1 MRAIGA
7 IFRRELTGYFVTP
20 VAYVFLVIF
29 LALMGALTFY
39 FGGFYE
45 RGQADLGPFFGLHP
59 WLYAFLVPALAMR
72 LWAEERDSGTIEL
85 LLTLPVTTAQAVI
98 GKFLAAWVF
107 VLFALVLTAP
117 MWWTVNYLGEPDNG
131 VILAAYIGSA
141 FMAGGFLAIGSFVS
155 ALTRSQVVAFVIGF
169 VLCFLFLMAGYPLVL
184 DAFRGWAPQG
194 VVDAISAMSFQAHF
208 ESIRRG
214 VLELRDLIYF
224 VGLIVFFLFANV
236 TVIEMKKGE

>member
-72 LWAEERDSGTIEL
+72 LWAEERDTGTIEL

-117 MWWTVNYLGEPDNG
+117 MWWTVNYLGDPDNG

>member
-1 MRAIGA
+1 MSAIGA

-72 LWAEERDSGTIEL
+72 LWAEERDTGTIEL

-194 VVDAISAMSFQAHF
+194 VVDAISALSFQAHF

-224 VGLIVFFLFANV
+224 FGLIVFFLFANV

>member
-1 MRAIGA
+1 MRAVAA

-72 LWAEERDSGTIEL
+72 LWAEERDAGTIEL
-85 LLTLPVTTAQAVI
+85 LLTLPVSTAQAVL

-107 VLFALVLTAP
+107 VVVALALTAP
-117 MWWTVNYLGEPDNG
+117 MWWTVNYLGNPDNG
-131 VILAAYIGSA
+131 IILAAYIGSA

-155 ALTRSQVVAFVIGF
+155 ALTRSQVVAFVVGF
-169 VLCFLFLMAGYPLVL
+169 LICFLFLMAGYPLVL
-184 DAFRGWAPQG
+184 DAFSGWAPQA
-194 VVDAISAMSFQAHF
+194 VVDAISALSFQAHF

-214 VLELRDLIYF
+214 VLELRDGVYF
-224 VGLIVFFLFANV
+224 IGLIVFFLFATV
-236 TVIEMKKGE
+236 TVIEIKKGD

>member
-1 MRAIGA
+1 MKAIGA
-7 IFRRELTGYFVTP
+7 IFRRELAGYFVTP

-72 LWAEERDSGTIEL
+72 LWAEERDTGTIEL
-85 LLTLPVTTAQAVI
+85 LLTLPVTTAQAVV

-107 VLFALVLTAP
+107 VLVALVLTAP
-117 MWWTVNYLGEPDNG
+117 MWWTVNYLGQPDNG
-131 VILAAYIGSA
+131 VILAAYIGSG

-194 VVDAISAMSFQAHF
+194 VVEAISTLSFQAHF

-214 VLELRDLIYF
+214 VLELRDLVYF

>member
-1 MRAIGA
+1 M
-7 IFRRELTGYFVTP
+7 
-20 VAYVFLVIF
+20 
-29 LALMGALTFY
+29 MGALTFY

-98 GKFLAAWVF
+98 GKFLAAWAF
-107 VLFALVLTAP
+107 VLFALVLTVP
-117 MWWTVNYLGEPDNG
+117 MWWTVNYLGDPDNG

-214 VLELRDLIYF
+214 VLELRDLVYF

-236 TVIEMKKGE
+236 TAIEMKKGE

>member
-7 IFRRELTGYFVTP
+7 IFRRELTGYFITP

-29 LALMGALTFY
+29 LAMMGALTFY

-98 GKFLAAWVF
+98 GKFLAAWAF
-107 VLFALVLTAP
+107 VLFALVLTVP
-117 MWWTVNYLGEPDNG
+117 MWWTVNYLGDPDNG

-184 DAFRGWAPQG
+184 DAFRGWAHQG

-214 VLELRDLIYF
+214 VLELRDLVYF

-236 TVIEMKKGE
+236 TAIEMKKGE

>member
-7 IFRRELTGYFVTP
+7 IFRRELTGYFITP

-98 GKFLAAWVF
+98 GKFLAAWAF
-107 VLFALVLTAP
+107 VLFALVLTLP

-214 VLELRDLIYF
+214 VLELRDLVYF

-236 TVIEMKKGE
+236 TAIEMKKGE

>member
-98 GKFLAAWVF
+98 GKFLAGWVF
-107 VLFALVLTAP
+107 ILFALVLTAP

>member
-7 IFRRELTGYFVTP
+7 IFRRELTGYFITP

-98 GKFLAAWVF
+98 GKFLAAWAF
-107 VLFALVLTAP
+107 VLFALVLTVP

-141 FMAGGFLAIGSFVS
+141 FMAGGFLAIGGFVS
-155 ALTRSQVVAFVIGF
+155 SLTRSQVVAFVIGF

-214 VLELRDLIYF
+214 VLELRDLVYF

-236 TVIEMKKGE
+236 TAIEMKKGE

>member
-1 MRAIGA
+1 MSAIGA

-72 LWAEERDSGTIEL
+72 LCAEERDTGTIEL

-107 VLFALVLTAP
+107 VLSALVLTAP
-117 MWWTVNYLGEPDNG
+117 IWWTVNYLGEPDNG

-194 VVDAISAMSFQAHF
+194 VVDAISALSFQAHF

-224 VGLIVFFLFANV
+224 FGLIVFFLFANV

>member
-72 LWAEERDSGTIEL
+72 LWAEERDTGTIEL

-98 GKFLAAWVF
+98 GKFLAAWAF

-224 VGLIVFFLFANV
+224 IGLIVFFLFANV

>member
-72 LWAEERDSGTIEL
+72 LWAEERDTGTIEL

-98 GKFLAAWVF
+98 GKFLAAWAF
-107 VLFALVLTAP
+107 VLFALMLTAP

-194 VVDAISAMSFQAHF
+194 VVDGISAMSFQAHF